1 MLYKTR
7 YMKILPVLLPQTQ
20 QILTGLGENIRF
32 ARLRRRLSAE
42 QVSMRAG
49 IGRKTLYN
57 IECGSPTVSM
67 GNYLQVLFILGLQ
80 KDLAAVAAADPLGRK
95 LQDAGIA
102 TRKRAPKRPVG

>member
-1 MLYKTR
+1 MTR
-7 YMKILPVLLPQTQ
+7 YMKTQPLLLPQTQ
-20 QILTGLGENIRF
+20 QILTGLGENIRY

-42 QVSMRAG
+42 QVSLRAG

-57 IECGSPTVSM
+57 IERGSPAVSM

-95 LQDAGIA
+95 LQDVGIV
-102 TRKRAPKRPVG
+102 TRKRAPKRSKA